1 MSKKERSRHRV
12 KSVTKLA
19 LVSVSYVTL
28 VAVGASDVRAQASP
42 PAEQG
47 ATQSDEPPSPPG
59 TPAQEAPTAQPDASP
74 SPVTPAQQQ
83 PNVPPLPQVTVEAPR
98 RKPRATSSVQ
108 TAQGSAPQPS
118 PPQPSPPESSTPD
131 PSAAIQ
137 AAWPASGTQDA
148 RTGTVGIY
156 ANSTPVATKINTPL
170 IDIPQSLSVVTRE
183 FINDNSFQN
192 LTDITRY
199 VPGVD
204 IHQGEGNRDELIIRG
219 VDSSANFYVNGFR
232 DDVQYFRD
240 LYNAQSV
247 EVLKGPSAITFGRA
261 SGGGLVNRTLK
272 EADGQ
277 RIYEATAQT
286 GSYYD
291 RRFTLDAGQAVSET
305 VATRFNAMYEG
316 SDTFRQ
322 FGWLERYGVNPT
334 MTVKVDDATKV
345 RFSYEYF
352 HDERTAD
359 RGNPSQGRSSV
370 PPAST
375 SLYPAFPF
383 ARRPNR
389 ILRQPHAQ
397 RCAGYR
403 EHRDG
408 LHRPRFRKRIDREER
423 DVFRRL
429 QEILSERLSRQR
441 PAVGGGQSD
450 RYLVQSRRLQS
461 HDQSPEHL
469 QRYRLHLQRLH
480 RAGVS
485 HGRLRNGTRPA
496 SRHRRPQ
503 HRTISQWNRHRGGQS
518 VHADVFRA
526 HQFRAS
532 VSRILFPRRHHGRF
546 QQPIPARPAVGLCAR
561 HDRDHAL
568 AAADRGGARRS
579 LRRDGAGSQY
589 ADAPH

>member
-1 MSKKERSRHRV
+1 MSKKERSRHHV
-12 KSVTKLA
+12 KSVKKLA
-19 LVSVSYVTL
+19 LVSVSYVAL

-47 ATQSDEPPSPPG
+47 ATQSDEPPWPPG

-74 SPVTPAQQQ
+74 SPLTPAQQQ

-98 RKPRATSSVQ
+98 QKPRATSSVQ
-108 TAQGSAPQPS
+108 TAQVSAPQPS
-118 PPQPSPPESSTPD
+118 PPQPSPPQSSTPD

-148 RTGTVGIY
+148 RTGMVGIY
-156 ANSTPVATKINTPL
+156 SNSTPVATKINTPL

-291 RRFTLDAGQAVSET
+291 KRFTLDAGQAVNET
-305 VATRFNAMYEG
+305 VAARFNAMYEA
-316 SDTFRQ
+316 SDTLSATASIRRRRSRSTTPPRSDSATNIF
-322 FGWLERYGVNPT
+322 
-334 MTVKVDDATKV
+334 MTC
-345 RFSYEYF
+345 
-352 HDERTAD
+352 
-359 RGNPSQGRSSV
+359 
-370 PPAST
+370 
-375 SLYPAFPF
+375 
-383 ARRPNR
+383 ARPIAA
-389 ILRQPHAQ
+389 ILRRGEA
-397 RCAGYR
+397 
-403 EHRDG
+403 
-408 LHRPRFRKRIDREER
+408 PRR
-423 DVFRRL
+423 
-429 QEILSERLSRQR
+429 
-441 PAVGGGQSD
+441 
-450 RYLVQSRRLQS
+450 
-461 HDQSPEHL
+461 
-469 QRYRLHLQRLH
+469 
-480 RAGVS
+480 
-485 HGRLRNGTRPA
+485 
-496 SRHRRPQ
+496 RHRR
-503 HRTISQWNRHRGGQS
+503 RFI
-518 VHADVFRA
+518 
-526 HQFRAS
+526 
-532 VSRILFPRRHHGRF
+532 RRF
-546 QQPIPARPAVGLCAR
+546 
-561 HDRDHAL
+561 
-568 AAADRGGARRS
+568 RS
-579 LRRDGAGSQY
+579 LPTGT
-589 ADAPH
+589 